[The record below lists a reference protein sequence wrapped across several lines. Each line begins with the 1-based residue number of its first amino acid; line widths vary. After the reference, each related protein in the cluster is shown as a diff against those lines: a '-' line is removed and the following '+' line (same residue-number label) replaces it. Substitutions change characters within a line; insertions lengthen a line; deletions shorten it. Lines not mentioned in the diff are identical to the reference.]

1 MAYGVRISNITQSGV
16 HAIVFDSTNPAHA
29 MPQPIM
35 SIDTV
40 AGVDGTAPLAA
51 LVTPTEITEQV
62 VGVFPLSTSGN
73 PPKVTIEN
81 ETLRWSY
88 TGVTSPTAVNIVVFT

>member
-1 MAYGVRISNITQSGV
+1 MAYGVRISNTTQSGV
-16 HAIVFDSTNPAHA
+16 HAIVFDSTNPVHA

-40 AGVDGTAPLAA
+40 AGVDGTAPLVA
-51 LVTPTEITEQV
+51 LVTPMEITEQV
-62 VGVFPLSTSGN
+62 VGVFPLSISGN

-81 ETLRWSY
+81 GTLRWSY
-88 TGVTSPTAVNIVVFT
+88 TGITSPTAVNIVVFT